1 MLSLSEV
8 VAAHTS
14 LVPDEEAWLHHVTD
28 EWDLLADLSFSD
40 LILWVPA
47 DDDNVF
53 WAAAQIRPT
62 TGPTALEEDVVGEEI
77 VYDPEHLVT
86 EAYLSR
92 EICATSGNKLQA
104 GIPVDVHAVP
114 VLRGGRCIGVVEM
127 HTNRM
132 GVRAPGAL
140 EDAYLFTAEIL
151 RQMLWRGDFPSLGDR
166 PVPWV
171 SPRVGDGSFLVDPT
185 GLIMFASPNAVSAYR
200 RLGWAGDLAG
210 EDFAALTSSLMA
222 SRNVPVEQP
231 SFDGTRLRRP
241 REVDVESGGSS
252 VRLRVQPL
260 MRDGEPAGSF
270 VTCRDTT
277 ELRTRE
283 RQLVTKD
290 ATIREIHHRVKNN
303 LQTVAALLR
312 LQARRVTSA
321 EAAAVLQD
329 AQKRVSAIAVVHEIL
344 SQGFEASVHF
354 DDVADRLMTM
364 VRDVATLRS
373 RVEVRRAGSFGQ
385 VPADVA
391 THLSL
396 VFTEIVANA
405 IEHGLGEEGSG
416 HVLVRPW
423 QEDGRLIVD
432 VLNNGSPL
440 PPDFS
445 LEGNRSLGLSI
456 VETLVTDLGGTF
468 EMGTLGE
475 GQHTTRARLVV
486 PLA

>member
-8 VAAHTS
+8 VARRTALTS
-14 LVPDEEAWLHHVTD
+14 EDSAWLHHLLD
-28 EWDLLADLSFSD
+28 EWELLSDLSFSD
-40 LILWVPA
+40 LILWVP
-47 DDDNVF
+47 DVDDNVF
-53 WAAAQIRPT
+53 WAAAQVRPT
-62 TGPTALEEDVVGEEI
+62 TGPTALEDVVVGEEI
-77 VYDPEHLVT
+77 AYDPEHLVT

-92 EICATSGNKLQA
+92 RICATSGNKLQA
-104 GIPVDVHAVP
+104 GIPVDVHAIP
-114 VLRGGRCIGVVEM
+114 LARGDRCIGVVEM

-140 EDAYLFTAEIL
+140 EDAYLHTAEVL
-151 RQMLWRGDFPSLGDR
+151 REMLWRGEFPSLGDR

-171 SPRVGDGSFLVDPT
+171 SPRVGDGSFLVDADGVIT
-185 GLIMFASPNAVSAYR
+185 FASPNAVSAYR
-200 RLGWAGDLAG
+200 RLGWTGDLLG
-210 EDFAALTSSLMA
+210 ENFGELTESLGNH
-222 SRNVPVEQP
+222 REPVEQP
-231 SFDGTRLRRP
+231 NFNVLRSKRP
-241 REVDVESGGSS
+241 REFDVESGHSS

-260 MRDGEPAGSF
+260 FRHGEPAGFF

-312 LQARRVTSA
+312 LQARRVTSP
-321 EAAAVLQD
+321 EALDALQD
-329 AQKRVSAIAVVHEIL
+329 AQKRVGAIAVVHEIL
-344 SQGFEASVHF
+344 SRGFESSVQF

-364 VRDVATLRS
+364 VRDVATSRS
-373 RVEVRRAGSFGQ
+373 RVEVRRSGSFGQ

-405 IEHGLGEEGSG
+405 IEHGLGEGRG
-416 HVLVRPW
+416 RVLVRPW

-432 VLNNGSPL
+432 VINNGEPL
-440 PPDFS
+440 PDDFTLQGS
-445 LEGNRSLGLSI
+445 KSLGLSI
-456 VETLVTDLGGTF
+456 VETLVADLDGSF
-468 EMGTLGE
+468 EMGALGE
-475 GQHTTRARLVV
+475 GFGTRARLVV